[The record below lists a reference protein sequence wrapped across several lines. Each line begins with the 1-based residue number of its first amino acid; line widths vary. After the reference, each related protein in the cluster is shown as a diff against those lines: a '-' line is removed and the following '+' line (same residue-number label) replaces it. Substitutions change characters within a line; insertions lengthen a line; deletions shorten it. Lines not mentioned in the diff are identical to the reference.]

1 MTKKQPKKNK
11 TKNIKDNLEKIEQEP
26 LLANI
31 LAIFKQSVDESFN
44 YKQISAQLGY
54 TNLEDRQK
62 VAKGLEKLC
71 RLGALI
77 RVGRGKYQLAP
88 QIIEKEAPPS
98 VLIGKLDFKS
108 TGKAYF
114 INPDLNEDIFIAA
127 PNTGQAL
134 PGDKVKIR
142 LLPKRKNRKPEGIV
156 IEVLERNRNQFVGV
170 FEKGE
175 YAGYVI
181 PDDPRMP
188 VEFVI
193 PKELINGATE
203 GDKVV
208 VELVEWEKGIRSPVG
223 KIIRVLGQPG
233 ENEVEMLSILVNNGF
248 HLDFPE
254 DVLQESLDISKEIKE
269 ADIKYRKDFRDVLTF
284 TIDPAEAKDFD
295 DAISFKKLDNDTYEI
310 GIHIADVTHY
320 VKPQSKIDKEAYQRA
335 TSVYLVDR
343 TLHMLPERLSAD
355 VCSLKPGED
364 RLAFSVI
371 LKMNSK
377 AKVLSS
383 DFYET
388 VINSD
393 YRFNYEEVQQ
403 IIEGKRDDVNHDAL
417 RTLNDLAQILRADR
431 FRRGAINFHS
441 EEINF
446 ILNEQKK
453 PIDIVTK
460 EQKEAN
466 QLIEELMLLANKTVA
481 EYIGL
486 ILKQKFNR
494 ELPFVYRVHDKPSAE
509 KIANFAVFLRKLGYK
524 LNLENEVALAKSMN
538 HLFEQVAD
546 RPEENMINQIAI
558 RTMSRAIYTTHNIG
572 HYGLAFKY
580 YTHFTSPIRRYPDIM
595 VHRLLKSY
603 LAKNN
608 KIRYEKISELE
619 EKCKHASEMEEKAQN
634 AEWDS
639 IKYKQAEFM
648 LDKVG
653 KVFTGYITGVSKWG
667 LFVELDGKKCEGL
680 VHMVDMKDDYY
691 YLDENNYMLVGHR
704 TGIKYKLGDR
714 VRVKIKY
721 VDVAKKQIGMTLC

>member
-1 MTKKQPKKNK
+1 
-11 TKNIKDNLEKIEQEP
+11 
-26 LLANI
+26 
-31 LAIFKQSVDESFN
+31 
-44 YKQISAQLGY
+44 
-54 TNLEDRQK
+54 
-62 VAKGLEKLC
+62 
-71 RLGALI
+71 
-77 RVGRGKYQLAP
+77 
-88 QIIEKEAPPS
+88 
-98 VLIGKLDFKS
+98 
-108 TGKAYF
+108 
-114 INPDLNEDIFIAA
+114 
-127 PNTGQAL
+127 
-134 PGDKVKIR
+134 
-142 LLPKRKNRKPEGIV
+142 
-156 IEVLERNRNQFVGV
+156 
-170 FEKGE
+170 
-175 YAGYVI
+175 
-181 PDDPRMP
+181 
-188 VEFVI
+188 
-193 PKELINGATE
+193 
-203 GDKVV
+203 
-208 VELVEWEKGIRSPVG
+208 
-223 KIIRVLGQPG
+223 
-233 ENEVEMLSILVNNGF
+233 MLSILVNNGF

-269 ADIKYRKDFRDVLTF
+269 TDIKYRKDFRDVLTF